1 MTLER
6 NVAFLEIYVDGVTI
20 WSSALKKQLTGSVQ
34 EGILYSSNNYMIVK
48 LYASQLQTSFSSRTL
63 QYTSGKLV

>member
-6 NVAFLEIYVDGVTI
+6 NVAFLEVYVDGVTI
-20 WSSALKKQLTGSVQ
+20 WSSALIKQFTGSVSNAVM
-34 EGILYSSNNYMIVK
+34 YSSNNYMIVK

-63 QYTSGKLV
+63 QYTSGKQF